1 MSKWQYTKGL
11 HDLGR
16 GCFAYLQ
23 PDGSWG
29 WSNAGLVSDGEQTL
43 LVDTL
48 FDLPQMLKTMISS
61 TARQRVRVKAVTT
74 LTSGH
79 RLRPQRIEA
88 KRNAM

>member
-1 MSKWQYTKGL
+1 M
-11 HDLGR
+11 
-16 GCFAYLQ
+16 
-23 PDGSWG
+23 
-29 WSNAGLVSDGEQTL
+29 
-43 LVDTL
+43 VDTL

-61 TARQRVRVKAVTT
+61 TARQRVRVRVKAVTT

>member
-1 MSKWQYTKGL
+1 MPVWF
-11 HDLGR
+11 H
-16 GCFAYLQ
+16 
-23 PDGSWG
+23 
-29 WSNAGLVSDGEQTL
+29 
-43 LVDTL
+43 TL

-61 TARQRVRVKAVTT
+61 TVRQRVRVKAVIT

>member
-1 MSKWQYTKGL
+1 MPVWFRTASKP
-11 HDLGR
+11 
-16 GCFAYLQ
+16 C
-23 PDGSWG
+23 
-29 WSNAGLVSDGEQTL
+29 WS
-43 LVDTL
+43 TL